1 MTKPT
6 TTYNNQPTIS
16 EGCPFSVC
24 RQCPSSCHRW
34 LVSLG
39 SFFRMCRACVVRHLR
54 HILWRRELLAPGNT
68 VSLVIMSKVQITKSL
83 TPPWRQIPKSPSS
96 KNIPYFFWD
105 VIVHHEK
112 RGVLMPFFPVS
123 VVKDSIFQDHFR
135 TPKMGLSEE
144 GATMRFLN
152 RQREES
158 LGFANWFLSCFAH
171 KTPSDERILGWKCCE
186 MFQFQDC
193 NLID

>member
-68 VSLVIMSKVQITKSL
+68 VSLVVMSKVQITKSL

-96 KNIPYFFWD
+96 KNIPYFFLRCDSSSW
-105 VIVHHEK
+105 K
-112 RGVLMPFFPVS
+112 TWRFNAFFSCVS
-123 VVKDSIFQDHFR
+123 RERFHFSGPFQDPQDGPFR
-135 TPKMGLSEE
+135 RRSDHALSEPPK
-144 GATMRFLN
+144 GGKF
-152 RQREES
+152 
-158 LGFANWFLSCFAH
+158 GFRKLIFV
-171 KTPSDERILGWKCCE
+171 
-186 MFQFQDC
+186 MFCPQNSKWRKDFGVKMLR
-193 NLID
+193 NVPISRL